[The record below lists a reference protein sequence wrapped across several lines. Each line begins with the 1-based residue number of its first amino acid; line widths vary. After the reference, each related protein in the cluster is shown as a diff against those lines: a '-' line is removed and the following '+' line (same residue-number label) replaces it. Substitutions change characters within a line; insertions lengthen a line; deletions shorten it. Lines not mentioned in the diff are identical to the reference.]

1 MRPWTMTEC
10 AAVHKELI
18 DAYTLNPPHLGSA
31 PLDHDQCAAV
41 HKELIDAAPS
51 GLLGGASS
59 STAASDWKCQCA
71 LQFPHSTYFGGI
83 HVLQYE
89 HYELDNMTEAFGKL
103 AF

>member
-1 MRPWTMTEC
+1 MGGALHPR
-10 AAVHKELI
+10 
-18 DAYTLNPPHLGSA
+18 YA

-59 STAASDWKCQCA
+59 STAASDWKRQCA
-71 LQFPHSTYFGGI
+71 LQFPHSTYFSDI

-89 HYELDNMTEAFGKL
+89 HYELDNMTEAFGNL